1 MTLGYHRHQKGAL
14 MSDFIPKAYVKTNC
28 PFSFKFR
35 LFALEAGLAD
45 RFEFVEL
52 DVDAPRQADDKA
64 DLKRRV
70 GRSHMFPI
78 VEIAEGAFMD
88 DSDLLID
95 HFAKLHAVDDRQLAT
110 LNFYRDGLFPTFL
123 EMFHILA
130 TPLGWIARRGRKPKA
145 FR

>member
-1 MTLGYHRHQKGAL
+1 MA
-14 MSDFIPKAYVKTNC
+14 DFTPKAYVKTNC

-35 LFALEAGLAD
+35 LFALEAGLAN
-45 RFEFVEL
+45 RMEFVEL
-52 DVDAPRQADDKA
+52 DVDAVSHTSDKS
-64 DLKRRV
+64 DLRALV
-70 GRSHMFPI
+70 GRAHTFPI
-78 VEIAEGAFMD
+78 VEVAQGEFMD

-95 HFAKLHAVDDRQLAT
+95 HFAKLHDIDDNQLAT

-130 TPLGWIARRGRKPKA
+130 MPLGWMARLGRKPKA